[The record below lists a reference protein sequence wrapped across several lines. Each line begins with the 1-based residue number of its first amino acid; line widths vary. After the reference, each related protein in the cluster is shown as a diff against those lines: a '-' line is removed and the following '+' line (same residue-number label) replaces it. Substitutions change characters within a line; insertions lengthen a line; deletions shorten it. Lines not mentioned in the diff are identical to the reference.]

1 MPFPQR
7 VAMLDVWRS
16 GLVVQLALSLGF
28 STACDSTCG
37 LADMRISMLQHSV
50 DVEHPAP
57 EQELDVAIRAALI
70 SLFSENEVSTITGDG
85 SASLDVIAATP
96 SENIAAEI
104 PGSSTNSSN
113 SDAFASTQSV
123 NAMEESVDNDEA

>member
-57 EQELDVAIRAALI
+57 EQAALI